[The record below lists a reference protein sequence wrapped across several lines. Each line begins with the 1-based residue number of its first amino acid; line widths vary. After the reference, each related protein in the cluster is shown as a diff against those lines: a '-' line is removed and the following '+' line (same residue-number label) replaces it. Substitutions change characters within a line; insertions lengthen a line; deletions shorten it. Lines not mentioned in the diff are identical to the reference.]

1 MMKTRNAYL
10 PEDRA
15 LAILHRLSPVD
26 RLITRLLIETGF
38 RLDDVM
44 HLRTWQLM
52 GDELSL
58 RERKTGK
65 ERTARIPSGL
75 AADLRAY
82 ASKRHRLSF
91 AFPALRRGGRKKMH
105 RTTYWRHFEAVVH
118 DLGWTDCG
126 YDPHSLRKLYA
137 VRKLA
142 ETGSL
147 YAVQR
152 DLGHSN
158 IAVTALYALSDR
170 LGAD

>member
-1 MMKTRNAYL
+1 METRNAYL

-15 LAILHRLSPVD
+15 VAILRKLAPVD
-26 RLITRLLIETGF
+26 QLITRLLIETGF
-38 RLDDVM
+38 RLDDIM
-44 HLRTWQLM
+44 HLRTWQLT
-52 GDELSL
+52 GDTISL
-58 RERKTGK
+58 RERKTGHQ
-65 ERTARIPSGL
+65 RTVTIPSGL

-82 ASKRHRLSF
+82 ASKRHGLSF
-91 AFPALRRGGRKKMH
+91 AFPALRRGGRRKMH
-105 RTTYWRHFEAVVH
+105 RSTYWRHFVGAVKA
-118 DLGWTDCG
+118 LGWSDCG

-152 DLGHSN
+152 DLGHRS

-170 LGAD
+170 FGAAE